1 MNVAQLLLII
11 PFVSLTTRLPGGW
24 MCGWI
29 AEVDIQV
36 EDLKCGGWGGG
47 GIHTSVRN
55 DLSAVEFKLGSLGS
69 NKNLYISVES
79 EEIN

>member
-36 EDLKCGGWGGG
+36 EDLKCGGGGG
-47 GIHTSVRN
+47 RGDPHSCP
-55 DLSAVEFKLGSLGS
+55 K
-69 NKNLYISVES
+69 
-79 EEIN
+79 